1 VSETLTLARARP
13 ERTALAHPLSPSDFT
28 PHAGLPGP
36 PSLMLAGLD
45 VAAVSA
51 QTIDAPPAE
60 VRARVDALADEAWI
74 ARFTDRERA
83 GTLAREALEL
93 AQAHGYTSGM
103 GLALRTLGTQ
113 RYYFHSDY
121 EGALEMLRRALSL
134 LDQGGEVRGRAD
146 VLNGVGH
153 VYLRRGEHV
162 EAARLHLDALEIQ
175 RATGDAIGESNSLSH
190 LGHAAYLVGD
200 YGSSLEY
207 HQASLALR
215 EQTGDRAGVG
225 YSLINIGIIHG
236 QLDEPERVQDHMLR
250 ALQILE
256 QDDPQ
261 AAAVCLAN
269 IGNAYADQGR
279 HDEGLDYLQRAVD
292 RLHAVGHADES
303 SCVSDLGRIH
313 QARGD
318 DEEARRYYLRALE
331 LARGRDARIYQPE
344 ILIRLGGLEAR
355 RGEVDAG
362 LAHLHEA
369 LAIAEAQ
376 GARQQVYAAHEALSR
391 VHEIRGEAVKALEH
405 YRAYHHAW
413 RDVFSTEANLRI
425 QSALLRGEVRQ
436 SRREA
441 EILRQ
446 KNEALSVADQEKAR
460 LLDQLRT
467 QAAELERQTR
477 EDSLTGVFNRRHLDR
492 LLDAEWERALRF
504 GRALTVAMLD
514 LDRFK
519 QVNDRFSHAVGDEV
533 LRVVARILRDN
544 TRGVDVV
551 ARYGGE
557 EFCLVLVETRKDEA
571 LRLCNRLRE
580 LVAGY
585 DWASIHPHLV
595 VTTSGGL
602 ASIDEADTPDDL
614 LGIADAR
621 LYTAKHAGRN
631 RVFA

>member
-1 VSETLTLARARP
+1 
-13 ERTALAHPLSPSDFT
+13 
-28 PHAGLPGP
+28 
-36 PSLMLAGLD
+36 MLAEVD
-45 VAAVSA
+45 EAETSTTPAAH
-51 QTIDAPPAE
+51 
-60 VRARVDALADEAWI
+60 VRARVDALVDEAWI
-74 ARFTDRERA
+74 IRFTDRDRA
-83 GTLAREALEL
+83 EAQAREALEL
-93 AQAHGYTSGM
+93 AEAHDYLAGM

-134 LDQGGEVRGRAD
+134 LDQAGEVRGRAD

-153 VYLRRGEHV
+153 VYLRRGQHV

-175 RATGDAIGESNSLSH
+175 RATGDAVGESNSLSH

-207 HQASLALR
+207 HQTSLAIR

-236 QLDEPERVQDHMLR
+236 QLDEPERVQDHMTR
-250 ALQILE
+250 ALRILE
-256 QDDPQ
+256 HDDPQ

-279 HDEGLDYLQRAVD
+279 HDQALEYLQRAAD
-292 RLHAVGHADES
+292 RLRAVRHADEA
-303 SCVSDLGRIH
+303 SCLSDVGRIH

-318 DEEARRYYLRALE
+318 AEAARAHYLRALE

-344 ILIRLGGLEAR
+344 ILIRLGGLEAQ
-355 RGEVDAG
+355 RGQADAG

-369 LAIAEAQ
+369 LDIAETQ

-391 VHEIRGEAVKALEH
+391 VHELRGEPAKALEH
-405 YRAYHHAW
+405 FRAYHHAW

-460 LLDQLRT
+460 LLEQLRT

-477 EDSLTGVFNRRHLDR
+477 EDALTGLSNRRHLDR

-504 GRALTVAMLD
+504 GRSLTVAMLD

-519 QVNDRFSHAVGDEV
+519 GINDRFSHAVGDEV
-533 LRVVARILRDN
+533 LRVVARILRDH

-557 EFCLVLVETRKDEA
+557 EFCLVLVETRKDDA
-571 LRLCNRLRE
+571 IRLCDRLRE

-585 DWASIHPHLV
+585 DWSTIHPDLV
-595 VTTSGGL
+595 VTTSVGL
-602 ASIDEADTPDDL
+602 AGIDEVETPDDL

-631 RVFA
+631 RVVG

>member
-1 VSETLTLARARP
+1 MPV
-13 ERTALAHPLSPSDFT
+13 
-28 PHAGLPGP
+28 
-36 PSLMLAGLD
+36 GLD
-45 VAAVSA
+45 AAPS
-51 QTIDAPPAE
+51 IDPSTQPAAH
-60 VRARVDALADEAWI
+60 VRARVDSLVDEAWI
-74 ARFTDRERA
+74 IRFTDRERA
-83 GTLAREALEL
+83 EALAREALEL
-93 AQAHGYTSGM
+93 AEAHEYMAGM

-121 EGALEMLRRALSL
+121 EGALGMLQRALGL
-134 LDQGGEVRGRAD
+134 LDQAGEVRGRAD

-153 VYLRRGEHV
+153 VYLRRGQNV

-175 RATGDAIGESNSLSH
+175 RATGDQVGESNSLSH

-200 YGSSLEY
+200 YGSSLDY

-215 EQTGDRAGVG
+215 EQTGDQAGVG
-225 YSLINIGIIHG
+225 YSLINVGIIHG
-236 QLDEPERVQDHMLR
+236 QLGEPERVRDHMTR
-250 ALQILE
+250 ALEILE
-256 QDDPQ
+256 ADDPQ

-269 IGNAYADQGR
+269 IGNSYADQGL
-279 HDEGLDYLQRAVD
+279 HDPALEHLQRAAE
-292 RLHAVGHADES
+292 RLRAVAHADEA
-303 SCVSDLGRIH
+303 SCLSDLGHIH

-318 DEEARRYYLRALE
+318 DGAAREHYLRALE
-331 LARGRDARIYQPE
+331 LARSRDARIYQPE

-355 RGEVDAG
+355 VGEADAG

-376 GARQQVYAAHEALSR
+376 GARQQVYAAHEALAHA
-391 VHEIRGEAVKALEH
+391 HELRGDAAKALEH

-413 RDVFSTEANLRI
+413 REVFSTETNLRI

-446 KNEALSVADQEKAR
+446 KNDALSAADDEKAR

-467 QAAELERQTR
+467 QATELERQTR
-477 EDSLTGVFNRRHLDR
+477 EDALTGLSNRRNLDR
-492 LLDAEWERALRF
+492 LLEAEWERALRF
-504 GRALTVAMLD
+504 GRALTLAMLD

-519 QVNDRFSHAVGDEV
+519 GVNDQFSHAVGDEV
-533 LRVVARILRDN
+533 LRTVARILRDH

-557 EFCLVLVETRKDEA
+557 EFCVVLVETKKDEG
-571 LRLCNRLRE
+571 LRLCDRLRA
-580 LVAGY
+580 LVQDH
-585 DWASIHPHLV
+585 DWSAVRPGLE
-595 VTTSGGL
+595 VTLSAGL
-602 ASIDEADTPDDL
+602 ASIDEADTPEDL

-621 LYTAKHAGRN
+621 LYSAKHAGRN
-631 RVFA
+631 RVHG